1 MTLDEKEFLN
11 GRFFSLWV
19 DNEEYAQVKTAKADS
34 ELETQK
40 LPIAGKLG
48 KATIIIGA
56 SGTGELGFYDIIDDD
71 LPKKINES
79 IKKGVPFIFNL
90 TGEIENKS
98 TGGTRRVIIEDCT
111 ITSFS
116 VLDVDIEKILEKT
129 YKFEYDPDNVDI
141 D

>member
-1 MTLDEKEFLN
+1 MTLDEKELLN
-11 GRFFSLWV
+11 GRFFTLWV

-40 LPIAGKLG
+40 IPIAGKLG
-48 KATIIIGA
+48 KATMITGA
-56 SGTGELGFYDIIDDD
+56 NGAGELGFYDIIDDD
-71 LPKKINES
+71 LPKKINKS

-98 TGGTRRVIIEDCT
+98 TGGTRRVVIEDCT

-141 D
+141 E

>member
-1 MTLDEKEFLN
+1 MTLDEKELLN
-11 GRFFSLWV
+11 GRFFALWV

-48 KATIIIGA
+48 KVTMITGA
-56 SGTGELGFYDIIDDD
+56 NGTGELGFYDIIDDD

-98 TGGTRRVIIEDCT
+98 TGGTRRVVIEDCT

-129 YKFEYDPDNVDI
+129 YKFEYDPDNVEI
-141 D
+141 E